1 MRTYVRVPA
10 TLDGVTGARK
20 REDRE
25 AQGRILR
32 AVLLAGDEGL
42 TEADPEE
49 RCKGLGAAEI
59 ESAVEALI
67 ATGLLERVEARLHPS
82 GPATRFD
89 RLRPL

>member
-1 MRTYVRVPA
+1 MA
-10 TLDGVTGARK
+10 GTGK

-42 TEADPEE
+42 TEADLEE
-49 RCKGLGAAEI
+49 RCEGLDAAEI

-67 ATGLLERVEARLHPS
+67 ATDLLERIEARLHPS